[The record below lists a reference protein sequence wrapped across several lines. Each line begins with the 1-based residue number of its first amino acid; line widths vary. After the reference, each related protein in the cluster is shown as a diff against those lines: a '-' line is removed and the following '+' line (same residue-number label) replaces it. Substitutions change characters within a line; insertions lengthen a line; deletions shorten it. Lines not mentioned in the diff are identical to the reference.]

1 MAASFECARHA
12 TPVGDPR
19 ASVCGGEQKPP
30 IVDAGRTGRLIEMAD
45 SSSTF
50 SWGESLPTID
60 GGTVAL
66 RPLVA
71 QDVPDL
77 FAVFSDPAV
86 MRFWDGAP
94 MASMA
99 EARDYLT
106 DIDEGFRTRVLF
118 QWGIALPPGDRIIGT
133 CTLLRLATAHGR
145 GEIGF
150 AVGKEYWS
158 HGYGTAAVAALIHF
172 AFSELALHR
181 LEADVDPRNE
191 RSLRLLERL
200 GFARE
205 GYLRERYAVGGELQD
220 SVILG
225 LLRREWAASHERTG
239 GPQGGVSRVPHGG
252 PATAG

>member
-1 MAASFECARHA
+1 
-12 TPVGDPR
+12 
-19 ASVCGGEQKPP
+19 
-30 IVDAGRTGRLIEMAD
+30 MAD

-50 SWGESLPTID
+50 SWGDSLPTID
-60 GGTVAL
+60 GGAVAL
-66 RPLVA
+66 RRLVA

-86 MRFWDGAP
+86 MRYWDGAP

-99 EARDYLT
+99 EAQDYLAE
-106 DIDEGFRTRVLF
+106 IDEGFRTRVLF
-118 QWGIALPPGDRIIGT
+118 QWGIALPPDGRIIGT
-133 CTLLRLATAHGR
+133 CTLLRLAAAHGR

-150 AVGKEYWS
+150 AVGKGYWGR
-158 HGYGTAAVAALIHF
+158 GYGTAAVSALIHF
-172 AFSELALHR
+172 AFGELALHR

-200 GFARE
+200 GFTRE

-225 LLRREWAASHERTG
+225 LLRREWAVSQERTG
-239 GPQGGVSRVPHGG
+239 STGGGVSRVPQGGSG
-252 PATAG
+252 PAG